1 MKKSFEDKIR
11 NVIEIH
17 NKNTSEEQKIVEV
30 KVLVSKR
37 IGFNGNE
44 QIVVD
49 YWTKK

>member
-11 NVIEIH
+11 HVINSH
-17 NKNTSEEQKIVEV
+17 NKNVQEENKIVEV
-30 KVLVSKR
+30 KILVSKR

-44 QIVVD
+44 QIIVD